1 MSDTVVGL
9 IFGTYPFV
17 VFAFSPIC
25 GALVSKIVALRYNCR
40 AQCITETLE
49 CILGRLPLFSL

>member
-17 VFAFSPIC
+17 VFVFSPFC
-25 GALVSKIVALRYNCR
+25 GALVSKFVA
-40 AQCITETLE
+40 
-49 CILGRLPLFSL
+49 F